1 MVGLDARLH
10 CIHDELVDML
20 RVFLYF
26 SDELEGLNLVDGF
39 EDVLNNPLAE
49 RIGDVE
55 SNRSWD
61 LWGGLEGG
69 WSLGLDDGA
78 WGLSPG
84 LPLRAC

>member
-55 SNRSWD
+55 SNRS
-61 LWGGLEGG
+61 
-69 WSLGLDDGA
+69 
-78 WGLSPG
+78 
-84 LPLRAC
+84 